1 MAMNREKIF
10 EKLAGIKD
18 LPSIP
23 EVVGKVMNLIKDPE
37 MSVTQI
43 SHFIEEDP
51 VITAKVLQIA
61 NSPLFR
67 GTNEITSLAFAASR
81 LGLKEVEKIV
91 LSISIMKGVKG
102 MDRRETRLFWQHC
115 ISVAL
120 MTELVNKF
128 SKTPLPGNDPMN
140 NELFVGGL
148 LHDIGL
154 LVLKHHF
161 ADEYDQVMMVCEA
174 GETNLYET
182 ELEMM
187 GTSHAEIGA
196 ELARNWNIPEAVVAM
211 IAWHHDPEKAPDAH
225 LRLAQ
230 TVNVADFICNNQG
243 LGFSGEVNIHKFSN
257 TAWFSLGLKIE
268 DVEEMLGEVKE
279 KARQSELLSMIGT

>member
-10 EKLAGIKD
+10 EKLAGIRD

-23 EVVGKVMNLIKDPE
+23 EVVGKVMNLVKDPE
-37 MSVTQI
+37 VSITRI
-43 SHFIEEDP
+43 SRFIEEDP
-51 VITAKVLQIA
+51 VITAKVLQTA

-67 GTNEITSLAFAASR
+67 GTSEITSLAYAASR
-81 LGLKEVEKIV
+81 LGLKEVKKIV
-91 LSISIMKGVKG
+91 LSISIMKGIKG

-115 ISVAL
+115 VSVAL
-120 MTELVNKF
+120 MTEVVNKF
-128 SKTPLPGNDPMN
+128 SKIPLSANDPVSN
-140 NELFVGGL
+140 DLFVGGL

-161 ADEYDQVMMVCEA
+161 SDEYEQVMMVCEA

-182 ELEMM
+182 ELEML

-196 ELARNWNIPEAVVAM
+196 ELARNWNIPESVVSM

-225 LRLAQ
+225 LRLSQ
-230 TVNVADFICNNQG
+230 TVNIADFICNNQG
-243 LGFSGEVNIHKFSN
+243 LGFSGEVNIRKFSN
-257 TAWFSLGLKIE
+257 TAWFALGLKIE

-279 KARQSELLSMIGT
+279 KAKESELLSIIGT